1 MTAPSF
7 LKKKSTYILGVIIL
21 LIVGGYFLTRGK
33 GNAPVYELAPVV
45 QQDLGQTVE
54 VSGELKPAT
63 RIDLAF
69 QGSGTIDAIN
79 VKVGDTVKK
88 GDLLATLKNDDIL
101 YAAKNAK
108 AALAIAQ
115 ANLDAR
121 LAGET
126 KQSIAIA
133 ETQVEQAQASYDK
146 AVSDL
151 ASTQQTTADNLNSA
165 SIALETAKHNLDNSG
180 ATVSQNVT
188 NAYDS
193 ARTSLLTAL
202 GPLQTGLTDG
212 DNIIGVD
219 NSAANQSYVN
229 VLGFLDSSS
238 IPNAKNA
245 YADAKTAKTAAESA
259 VRLLNSNSTKSDIQD
274 AATKVQTAITLVQT
288 YLTDVQKVL
297 AASLTSSNLTST
309 DLASKKSTID
319 ADRTSVSAQ
328 NSTVLTALQ
337 SVKGSELTQTQTVQ
351 QLQDAYNTAQSAYNV
366 AKTNADTQVRAAK
379 SNVSIQKAALDAARA
394 GLDLKKSPPRAVDV
408 QSLRA
413 SVLQASANADKAQS
427 DLQNIEI
434 ISPEDGIISEIIP
447 TIGEQVTMNTPQI
460 RMITTQTF
468 DIQASVPEADI
479 SKVKVGQKTTITL
492 DAYGDEVKF
501 NGTVTAENP
510 DQTKIQDAVYYIV
523 HVQIDPSGHDVKP
536 GMTANITID
545 TADRK
550 NVLVM
555 PLRGVLT
562 TADGKKTVR
571 VLINKQPVTR
581 EVTLG
586 LHGDNGQV
594 EVLSGVAV
602 GEQVIVGQTGGTTP

>member
-1 MTAPSF
+1 MTVPSF
-7 LKKKSTYILGVIIL
+7 LKKKSTYIVGGIIL
-21 LIVGGYFLTRGK
+21 VAVGGYLLTRGK
-33 GNAPVYELAPVV
+33 GNAAVYELSPVV
-45 QQDLGQTVE
+45 QQDLAQTVE

-69 QGSGTIDAIN
+69 QGSGTVESIN

-88 GDLLATLKNDDIL
+88 GDLLAQLKNDDIL
-101 YAAKNAK
+101 FAAKNAQ

-126 KQSIAIA
+126 KQTIAIA

-219 NSAANQSYVN
+219 NSAANQSYSN

-238 IPNAKNA
+238 MSNAKNA
-245 YADAKTAKTAAESA
+245 YADAKAAKLDAEND
-259 VRLLNSNSTKSDIQD
+259 VRMLSFSSTKTDIQ
-274 AATKVQTAITLVQT
+274 AAAAKVQTAISLVQT

-297 AASLTSSNLTST
+297 AASITSSNLTAS
-309 DLASKKSTID
+309 DLASKKVTID
-319 ADRTSVSAQ
+319 SDRTSVSAQ

-351 QLQDAYNTAQSAYNV
+351 QLQDAYNTAQSAYSV
-366 AKTNADTQVRAAK
+366 AKTNADTQVRGAK
-379 SNVSIQKAALDAARA
+379 ANVSIQKAALDAAKA
-394 GLDLKKSPPRAVDV
+394 TLDLKKSPPRSVDV

-413 SVLQASANADKAQS
+413 SILQASANVDKAQS
-427 DLQNIEI
+427 DLKNIEI
-434 ISPEDGIISEIIP
+434 IAPEDGIISEIIP

-468 DIQASVPEADI
+468 DIEASVPEADI
-479 SKVKVGQKTTITL
+479 SKVAVGQSASITL

-501 NGTVTAENP
+501 AGKVTAENP
-510 DQTKIQDAVYYIV
+510 DQTKIQDAVYYVV
-523 HVQIDPSGHDVKP
+523 HVEVDPSGHNIKP

-562 TADGKKTVR
+562 TSDGKKTVR
-571 VLINKQPVTR
+571 VLINKVPVTR

-594 EVLSGVAV
+594 EVLSGVAA